1 MRMHTRRAG
10 AALILAILA
19 AAARADE
26 YDVTIGF
33 KDEAP
38 VMVPFFRCLRNSL
51 VAATDETLPVCKD
64 REHET
69 QRERTFAAP
78 AARVT
83 NLGTSVIWVHFGT
96 AKLPV
101 LPGKTYRRRA
111 LGTGT
116 VDRIFLSGT
125 PDGVAHVFASST
137 GEDEPDPPAPKAAD
151 RRPTRD

>member
-1 MRMHTRRAG
+1 MRMRTRRAMAG
-10 AALILAILA
+10 FILAGVA
-19 AAARADE
+19 TAARAEE
-26 YDVTIGF
+26 YDVTVVF

-69 QRERTFAAP
+69 QRDRTFAAP
-78 AARVT
+78 AARIT

-101 LPGKTYRRRA
+101 LPGKIFRRRA
-111 LGTGT
+111 MGTGT
-116 VDRIFLSGT
+116 FDRIFLSGT
-125 PDGVAHVFASST
+125 PDGVAHVFASSS
-137 GEDEPDPPAPKAAD
+137 GADEPETPAPKAS
-151 RRPTRD
+151 R

>member
-1 MRMHTRRAG
+1 MRTRTRRALAG
-10 AALILAILA
+10 LMIAALAVVA
-19 AAARADE
+19 GAEE
-26 YDVTIGF
+26 YDVTVVF

-38 VMVPFFRCLRNSL
+38 VMVPFFRCTRNSL

-78 AARVT
+78 AARIT

-111 LGTGT
+111 PGTGAF
-116 VDRIFLSGT
+116 DRIFLSGT

-137 GEDEPDPPAPKAAD
+137 GADEPEAPAPKA
-151 RRPTRD
+151 TR

>member
-1 MRMHTRRAG
+1 MRISTRRAL
-10 AALILAILA
+10 AALTLVVLA
-19 AAARADE
+19 AVGRAEE
-26 YDVTIGF
+26 YDVTVVF

-38 VMVPFFRCLRNSL
+38 VMAPFFRCLRNSL

-69 QRERTFAAP
+69 QRDRTFAAP
-78 AARVT
+78 AARIT

-101 LPGKTYRRRA
+101 WPGKTYRRRA
-111 LGTGT
+111 PGTGT
-116 VDRIFLSGT
+116 FDRVFLSGT

-137 GEDEPDPPAPKAAD
+137 GEDEPDQPAPRAAD

>member
-1 MRMHTRRAG
+1 MLAGLTAAAG
-10 AALILAILA
+10 AE
-19 AAARADE
+19 E
-26 YDVTIGF
+26 YDTTVVF

-38 VMVPFFRCLRNSL
+38 VMVPFFRCTRNSL

-69 QRERTFAAP
+69 QRDRTFAAP
-78 AARVT
+78 AARIT

-101 LPGKTYRRRA
+101 MPGKTYRRRA
-111 LGTGT
+111 QGTGT
-116 VDRIFLSGT
+116 FDRIFISGT

-137 GEDEPDPPAPKAAD
+137 GEDEPDPPAPRTSDK
-151 RRPTRD
+151 RPTRD

>member
-1 MRMHTRRAG
+1 MRVRTRRTLAG
-10 AALILAILA
+10 FILVGLA
-19 AAARADE
+19 GVARAEE
-26 YDVTIGF
+26 YDVTVVF

-38 VMVPFFRCLRNSL
+38 VMVPFFKCLRNSL

-69 QRERTFAAP
+69 QRDRTFGAP
-78 AARVT
+78 AARIT

-101 LPGKTYRRRA
+101 MPGKTYRRRA
-111 LGTGT
+111 MGAGTF
-116 VDRIFLSGT
+116 DRIFLSGS

-137 GEDEPDPPAPKAAD
+137 GADEPEPAERPGRSSDA
-151 RRPTRD
+151 RR